1 MLAYWPTLEAQDM
14 QKVLTCLFALSA
26 FAALAAYAANDMISD
41 QAILDMAVQQHVIVR
56 PAEIDARISELRA
69 KNALPTPPAGT
80 ELRYYITMQIIR
92 EKVRQ

>member
-1 MLAYWPTLEAQDM
+1 M

-26 FAALAAYAANDMISD
+26 FAALPAYAANDMILD
-41 QAILDMAVQQHVIVR
+41 QAILKMAVQQHVVVR
-56 PAEIDARISELRA
+56 PAEVDARISELRA

-92 EKVRQ
+92 EKVRR